1 MYIDIYIYRTVSKY
15 TTDMLCYNLSM
26 FGNWRSIIVSN
37 LSVPDEGYSR
47 NVSCTLNLISTF
59 LVFFNLQ
66 ISEIEEKYQNIS
78 RLFQKCVLHTKFFKF
93 TFLFFLICEFQSLR
107 KNTNFFSQFFSDY
120 IVLGSIPILFFK
132 L

>member
-59 LVFFNLQ
+59 LFFFNLQ

-93 TFLFFLICEFQSLR
+93 TFLVFLICEFRSLR
-107 KNTNFFSQFFSDY
+107 KNTNFFFSIFFRLHC
-120 IVLGSIPILFFK
+120 IRVNTNTFF
-132 L
+132 